1 MHTNTLRSFCLCIL
15 QQRYNSHWMSSS
27 TPSTPKSN
35 WKTLNR
41 NRSGITKHV
50 IKIAYESFP
59 LCSRPCQP
67 AGTERSPQSVTYWR
81 MWVPRCRSVD
91 KIEKLISF
99 VDTWESDR
107 SDFFLLYLY
116 VVIHVVHEILSSIFV
131 TPVFFTRHF
140 SEDRKQT
147 DQDGSKIHGKNQS
160 SSVMLASIYPIIM
173 CRGFSGNTGRFLIK
187 PMFCCILMERQS
199 FVWLQLRCWCR
210 LFPVGVKTA
219 YPETK

>member
-59 LCSRPCQP
+59 LCSHPCEP
-67 AGTERSPQSVTYWR
+67 AGTERCPQSVTYWR

-107 SDFFLLYLY
+107 SDFFPPVPVCCHTRGPWNPVLHFRHTRLLYTSLFWRQKADWSRWQQNSRQKPKLICY
-116 VVIHVVHEILSSIFV
+116 VSFHISYYYV
-131 TPVFFTRHF
+131 
-140 SEDRKQT
+140 Q
-147 DQDGSKIHGKNQS
+147 
-160 SSVMLASIYPIIM
+160 
-173 CRGFSGNTGRFLIK
+173 RF
-187 PMFCCILMERQS
+187 
-199 FVWLQLRCWCR
+199 
-210 LFPVGVKTA
+210 
-219 YPETK
+219 

>member
-107 SDFFLLYLY
+107 SDFFPRTCMLSYTWSMKSCPPFSSHPSSL
-116 VVIHVVHEILSSIFV
+116 HVTFLKTES
-131 TPVFFTRHF
+131 R
-140 SEDRKQT
+140 
-147 DQDGSKIHGKNQS
+147 
-160 SSVMLASIYPIIM
+160 
-173 CRGFSGNTGRFLIK
+173 LIK
-187 PMFCCILMERQS
+187 MAAKFTA
-199 FVWLQLRCWCR
+199 
-210 LFPVGVKTA
+210 KTKA
-219 YPETK
+219 HLLC